1 MARKI
6 RGKKEGSLHQ
16 RPNGNWRAQLS
27 LNGKRISKG
36 FKSKAEAQ
44 DWLRNIQVEIGHGY
58 DYQAGKITLG
68 EYLPRWLENSK
79 ATLRPTTAHQYELI
93 MRKHIL
99 PHLAAVK
106 MREIRLDNIEKFY
119 SELIQSGVGIRTVRV
134 THNILHKAFEKAVRY
149 GLVPSNQVHGAALP
163 RYKSREMT
171 VLDESQVTQFLAAAG
186 DSKYQALYHLA
197 VTTGM
202 REGELFGLKWSDL
215 HWNNGTLHVQR
226 QVQKI
231 PGKPWKFSEPK
242 TASGRRM
249 IKLGE
254 GTLQVLR
261 EHKERQ
267 TFQKAVAGDRWQ
279 EYDLIFP
286 TSVGTPIYPRN
297 MLIDFLKVLARAGL
311 PKIRF
316 HDLRH
321 TCASLLLNHGIPV
334 LVVSKMLGHATPSI
348 TLDVYGHLFHESQY
362 EAARVMDALVT
373 PIPVNLENTAKQDQS
388 ELRGE
393 NELHPS
399 APQLHH

>member
-6 RGKKEGSLHQ
+6 RGKNEGSLHQ
-16 RPNGNWRAQLS
+16 RPNRTWRVQIS
-27 LNGKRISKG
+27 LNGKRIGKG

-44 DWLRNIQVEIGHGY
+44 DWLRNTQVEIVHGY

-99 PHLAAVK
+99 SHLGGIK
-106 MREIRLDNIEKFY
+106 LREIRLDNIEQYY

-149 GLVPSNQVHGAALP
+149 GLVSTNQVHGAALP

-171 VLDESQVTQFLAAAG
+171 VLNASQVTQFLAATR

-215 HWNNGTLHVQR
+215 HWNNGTLHIQR

-254 GTLQVLR
+254 GTLLVLR

-267 TFQKAVAGDRWQ
+267 AFQKAVAGDRWQ

-286 TSVGTPIYPRN
+286 TSVGTPGDPSNLRV
-297 MLIDFLKVLARAGL
+297 DFLKMLERAGL
-311 PKIRF
+311 PIIRF

-321 TCASLLLNHGIPV
+321 TAASLLLNHGIPV
-334 LVVSKMLGHATPSI
+334 LVVSKMLGHANPSV
-348 TLDVYGHLFHESQY
+348 TLDVYGHLYHDSQY
-362 EAARVMDALVT
+362 EAAKVMDALVT
-373 PIPVNLENTAKQDQS
+373 PIPVNLKNTAKQGQS
-388 ELRGE
+388 EPRGE
-393 NELHPS
+393 NELHQS